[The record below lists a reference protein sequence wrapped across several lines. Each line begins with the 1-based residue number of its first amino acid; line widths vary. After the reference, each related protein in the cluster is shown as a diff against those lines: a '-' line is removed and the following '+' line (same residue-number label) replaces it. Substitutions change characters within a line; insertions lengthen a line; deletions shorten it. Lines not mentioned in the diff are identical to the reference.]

1 MPAMLD
7 PGETG
12 WLDSYHARVRTAL
25 SPFLDSTTKAWLETA
40 TRPLADG

>member
-1 MPAMLD
+1 MLD

-12 WLDSYHARVRTAL
+12 WLDSYHARVRAAL
-25 SPFLDSTTKAWLETA
+25 TPLVDSTTKAWLEMA